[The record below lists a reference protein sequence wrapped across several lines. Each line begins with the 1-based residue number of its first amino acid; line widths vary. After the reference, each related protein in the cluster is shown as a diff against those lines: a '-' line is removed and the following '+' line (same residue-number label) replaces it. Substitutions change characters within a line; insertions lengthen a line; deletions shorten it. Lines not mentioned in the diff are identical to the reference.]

1 MRLQAIKLSGF
12 KSFVDPTTV
21 RFPSNLC
28 AIVGPNGCGKSNI
41 IDAVRWVMGE
51 SSAKNLRGESMA
63 DVIFNGSI
71 GRKPI
76 GQASIELRFDNTE
89 GRLTGEYA
97 GYSEL
102 SIQRKVTRDGL
113 SSYYLN
119 GHKCRRKDITDIFLG
134 TGLGPR
140 SYSIIEQGMISQL
153 VEAKPEE
160 LRVYIEEAAGISKYK
175 ERRRETERRIS
186 RTREN
191 LDRLSDI
198 REELDR
204 QIHHLQRQARAAERF
219 KALKKEERQ
228 LRSQLQGLW
237 WIALNNEAEQKE
249 KHLSKLEIEQEASI
263 AEHRS
268 IDAEIEK
275 LRDQQVEYTDSSN
288 EVQKTYY
295 DLGTEIARIE
305 ESIQH
310 QQERSRQWAL
320 DLDSVMT
327 DRQAVES
334 DMASDT
340 DKIAQLSNNLES
352 TAPQAEV
359 AHEKENVSTNRL
371 LSAEEKMHQWQLKWD
386 EFNHEAA
393 EPSQR
398 SEVEQTRILHL
409 EESMQRLNER
419 LVVLKQENEALQQVT
434 IGEKIEPL
442 KESERTASTEIQ
454 TSEKI
459 IQELIS
465 SIEQHRTGNNEYSH
479 ELDQLRGE
487 LQRLKGRRA
496 SLEALQQ
503 AALGQQDN
511 VGLEWLEKHS
521 LADTKRLA
529 EGLQVEDGWEQA
541 VETVLGSHLQAV
553 CVDGIDAIST
563 LLGDF
568 EKGSLGFLENQP
580 PVASTVDVSSAPDP
594 ELSLLSGR
602 IRADWDIG
610 PFIHGI
616 YATED
621 LSEALTVRRSLS
633 NDQSIVTR
641 DGIWLG
647 KNWLRVMKE
656 NETGAGVIRRQ
667 QELNELVQQITLL
680 DQQVEAKASLLED
693 GIHRLKEVEG
703 KREEA
708 QSTLAEKQTTLSEIR
723 AAMSTLQVQ
732 LQQLNSDLKRSSSE
746 IAESKIQLSSDE
758 QSLASSRNA
767 LAQALDLM
775 AINEA
780 QRQTRLAERDENRKM
795 LEEIRHQARNDKDSA
810 HQLALQ
816 TQSINSQL
824 ASMRDALRRLGNQM
838 EALEQRRTFLRES
851 IKQSEAPL
859 VALKADLATQLE
871 KRLIVEEELTAV
883 RQSVEAVE
891 YKLRELERKRGETE
905 EKTEQ
910 VRTSLENVKMEW
922 QALDIRRS
930 TLKEQL
936 EDEAF
941 KLDDVIAGLP
951 EAANE
956 SEWEQQLER
965 MGNRIQRLG
974 AINLAAIEEYDV
986 QLERKQYLDAQN
998 EDLESALAILQNAIR
1013 KIDKE
1018 TRTRFKETFDQVNL
1032 KLQQVFPKL
1041 FDGGHAYLEMMGDD
1055 LLDTGIGLM
1064 ARPPGKRNTS
1074 IHLLSGGEKALTAI
1088 ALVFSIFSL
1097 NPAPFC
1103 MLDEVD
1109 APLDDANVAR
1119 YSELIEEMARTVQF
1133 IYITHNKISMEK
1145 AHQLIGVTM
1154 HEPGVSRLVTVD
1166 VDEAVALVAV

>member
-1 MRLQAIKLSGF
+1 MRLQSIKLAGF

-28 AIVGPNGCGKSNI
+28 AVVGPNGCGKSNI

-51 SSAKNLRGESMA
+51 SSAKNLRGETMA
-63 DVIFNGSI
+63 DVIFNGSV

-89 GRLTGEYA
+89 GQLTGEYA
-97 GYSEL
+97 SYSEI
-102 SIQRKVTRDGL
+102 SIQRKITRDGL

-119 GHKCRRKDITDIFLG
+119 GQKCRRKDITDIFLG

-198 REELDR
+198 RQELGR
-204 QIHHLQRQARAAERF
+204 QLHHLQRQARAAGRF
-219 KALKKEERQ
+219 KELKKEERQ
-228 LRSQLQGLW
+228 LRAQLRGLR
-237 WIALNNEAEQKE
+237 WIALDNEAGQQE
-249 KHLSKLEIEQEASI
+249 KYIGKLEIEQQASI

-275 LRDQQVEYTDSSN
+275 LREQQVEFTDSSN
-288 EVQKTYY
+288 EVQKRYY

-305 ESIQH
+305 ETIQH

-327 DRQAVES
+327 DWHAVES
-334 DMASDT
+334 DMASD
-340 DKIAQLSNNLES
+340 KEKMAQLSNNLES
-352 TAPQAEV
+352 AVPRAEV
-359 AHEKENVSTNRL
+359 AHEQENISSNRL
-371 LSAEEKMHQWQLKWD
+371 SSAEEKMHQWQLNWD
-386 EFNHEAA
+386 EFNYQAA
-393 EPSQR
+393 EPKQR
-398 SEVEQTRILHL
+398 SEVEQSRILHL
-409 EESMQRLNER
+409 EESMQRRNET
-419 LVVLKQENEALQQVT
+419 LVILKQDNEALRQLNVGQ
-434 IGEKIEPL
+434 KIEPL
-442 KESERTASTEIQ
+442 KDSERTASTEIQ

-459 IQELIS
+459 IRELIGT
-465 SIEQHRTGNNEYSH
+465 IEQQRTSNNEHSH
-479 ELDQLRGE
+479 ELDQLRGD

-511 VGLEWLEKHS
+511 VGVEWLEKHS
-521 LADTKRLA
+521 LADTRRLA
-529 EGLQVEDGWEQA
+529 EGLEVEAGWEHA
-541 VETVLGSHLQAV
+541 VETVLGGHLQAV
-553 CVDGIDAIST
+553 CVDGIDAISA

-568 EKGSLGFLENQP
+568 EKGALEFLENQP
-580 PVASTVDVSSAPDP
+580 PGDSTVAVSSAPD
-594 ELSLLSGR
+594 LSLLSGR
-602 IRADWDIG
+602 IRADWDIE
-610 PFIHGI
+610 PYVHGI
-616 YATED
+616 YAAED
-621 LSEALTVRRSLS
+621 LPDAMQVRRSLGS
-633 NDQSIVTR
+633 DQSIVTR

-647 KNWLRVMKE
+647 KNWLRVMKG
-656 NETGAGVIRRQ
+656 NETGAGVISRQ
-667 QELNELVQQITLL
+667 QELNALVQQITALQ
-680 DQQVEAKASLLED
+680 QQVDEKASLLED
-693 GIHRLKEVEG
+693 GMHRLQEFEG

-708 QSTLAEKQTTLSEIR
+708 QGTLAEKQTTLNEIR
-723 AAMSTLQVQ
+723 AEKSALQVQ
-732 LQQLNSDLKRSSSE
+732 LEQRNADLQRLSSE
-746 IAESKIQLSSDE
+746 IAESKMQLSRDE
-758 QSLASSRNA
+758 QSLAGSRNA

-775 AINEA
+775 AINEE
-780 QRQTRLAERDENRKM
+780 QRQRRLAERDENRKM
-795 LEEIRHQARNDKDSA
+795 LEEARHQARNDKDSA
-810 HQLALQ
+810 HQLAMQ
-816 TQSINSQL
+816 TQSINNQL

-838 EALEQRRTFLRES
+838 ETLEQRRTFLQES
-851 IKQSEAPL
+851 IQQSAAPL
-859 VALKADLATQLE
+859 AALQADLATQLE
-871 KRLIVEEELTAV
+871 RRLVVEEELTAV

-910 VRTSLENVKMEW
+910 VRTRLESVKMEW
-922 QALDIRRS
+922 QALEVRRS

-936 EDEAF
+936 EDESF
-941 KLDDVIAGLP
+941 KLDEVIAGLP
-951 EAANE
+951 EAANDP
-956 SEWEQQLER
+956 EWEQQLER

-974 AINLAAIEEYDV
+974 AINLAAIDEYDV

-998 EDLESALAILQNAIR
+998 EDLESALTILQNAIR

-1032 KLQQVFPKL
+1032 KLQIVFPKL
-1041 FDGGHAYLEMMGDD
+1041 FGGGHAYLEMTGDD
-1055 LLDTGIGLM
+1055 LLDTGVGFM

-1119 YSELIEEMARTVQF
+1119 YSELVQEMARTVQF
-1133 IYITHNKISMEK
+1133 IYITHNKISMEM
-1145 AHQLIGVTM
+1145 AHQLMGVTM

-1166 VDEAVALVAV
+1166 VDEAVALAAV